1 MTSTLTLARRQG
13 SSCKRRRAAPLIIF
27 IIFIL
32 GVLSGDTCRCF
43 LHQRMWVT
51 DGVERKCKWQIGWV
65 KILSTSTCAKNMGL
79 CENNNNNRIDLHI
92 FILTDQDITSKSIFA
107 RLKSS
112 NLVYR
117 FLKRVDI
124 EPERSAVAEGE
135 VEAGGHRAQ
144 GGVEWP
150 WRRRSQQHIV
160 PPPWQDP
167 WRPWLAPMG
176 PP

>member
-1 MTSTLTLARRQG
+1 MTDWLSEN
-13 SSCKRRRAAPLIIF
+13 SININMCKE
-27 IIFIL
+27 
-32 GVLSGDTCRCF
+32 
-43 LHQRMWVT
+43 H
-51 DGVERKCKWQIGWV
+51 
-65 KILSTSTCAKNMGL
+65 MGL

-160 PPPWQDP
+160 PPP
-167 WRPWLAPMG
+167 
-176 PP
+176 